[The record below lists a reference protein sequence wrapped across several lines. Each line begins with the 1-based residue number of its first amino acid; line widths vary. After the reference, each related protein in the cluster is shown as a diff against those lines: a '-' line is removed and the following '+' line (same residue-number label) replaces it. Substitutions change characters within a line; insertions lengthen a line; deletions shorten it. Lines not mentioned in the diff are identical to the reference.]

1 MPLPDCA
8 SERKAF
14 RLGCAQR
21 LAQTD
26 EPPFLSSHNKKEEP
40 IRKPI
45 YSIGAI
51 VIAAAAVYV
60 WSHTALVPLQ
70 ASSAS
75 SISLNQAVASEAT
88 TPISPTD
95 MMMNHNGPLPA
106 ENWEPAF

>member
-1 MPLPDCA
+1 M
-8 SERKAF
+8 
-14 RLGCAQR
+14 
-21 LAQTD
+21 
-26 EPPFLSSHNKKEEP
+26 
-40 IRKPI
+40 RKPI

-51 VIAAAAVYV
+51 VIAAGAVYV

-75 SISLNQAVASEAT
+75 SISLNQKVASKAT